1 MSSDT
6 AAVAIQPCIAR
17 VSTTIRDPIS
27 LGSTTRRTP
36 GPRRRNSSNQQ
47 EVFDIGTTPRGDGPP
62 DIVATNAIQAV
73 ERASRILRAFT
84 VVRPRLSLSELT
96 SELGTGK
103 QTAHRYTKAL
113 RAVGYL
119 RYDPVDALYSLG
131 PEMMSL
137 SAAAQA
143 GLSIFTA
150 AGPFMERLVM
160 ELNETAVLSIWDSS
174 DSVVVIRV
182 DDNTTKPIRVS
193 VSEGS
198 RLPLTDS
205 AQGRL
210 FCAFADPDEHPLLAG
225 RIRGDREMRTELGD
239 IRAHGLA
246 FNAPREHGIRTIAA
260 PVYQGTQVIAALA
273 VVGTTDCVPPSTDSD
288 VAKALSRAASA
299 LGEQLGAELQHSPEQ
314 TSAAAA
320 TRAPAKKR
328 ARPKARPKPAP
339 TIEAI
344 THQPPSEISPH
355 RQPGPAVTK

>member
-1 MSSDT
+1 MNT
-6 AAVAIQPCIAR
+6 PNQP
-17 VSTTIRDPIS
+17 RDDVDCTENVEEM
-27 LGSTTRRTP
+27 GS
-36 GPRRRNSSNQQ
+36 NYQ
-47 EVFDIGTTPRGDGPP
+47 EVFVIGTNPQDSAAP
-62 DIVATNAIQAV
+62 DIVANNAIQAV

-150 AGPFMERLVM
+150 AGPYMERLVT

-193 VSEGS
+193 VNEGS

-225 RIRGDREMRTELGD
+225 RIRGDREMRIELED
-239 IRAHGLA
+239 IREHRLA
-246 FNAPREHGIRTIAA
+246 FNSPREHGIRTIAA
-260 PVYQGTQVIAALA
+260 PVFQGTHVIAALA

-299 LGEQLGAELQHSPEQ
+299 LGEQLGAELHHLPEQ
-314 TSAAAA
+314 AMA
-320 TRAPAKKR
+320 TTPRRSSSKPKTRPR
-328 ARPKARPKPAP
+328 ARSKPVP
-339 TIEAI
+339 THAIEAI
-344 THQPPSEISPH
+344 PQPLSGENSPQ
-355 RQPGPAVTK
+355 RQTGPAVTK